1 MTEALDAKELS
12 EARHVAH
19 WVSGAWM
26 PGEGDRFVRR
36 DPASGQLIGVY
47 KAATKQE
54 VDGAVRAAKRAFK
67 RGDWSRASGEARSLV
82 LNKVADG
89 ILRRQEELAALET
102 AESGKPLWQSRIEIA
117 RSAALWQYAASAA
130 RAVTGS
136 SFGALGK
143 GLTAM
148 TLREAVGTVAI
159 ITPWNFPFLI
169 ISQKLP
175 FALAAGCTCVVKPS
189 ELTPATTLLLGEIC
203 KEAGMP
209 DDTVNIIAGL
219 GAGTGEELISH
230 PQIDLIS
237 FTGSTRVGQHAMETG
252 AKRIAKVALELGG
265 KNAHVVFADAD
276 VDAAL
281 DAVLHGAFANAGQS
295 CNCGSRLIIEKS
307 IAANFVERLVAAA
320 RRIPVGHPQRPDTLV
335 GPIISPAQYERINR
349 LIVAGSAEGATLAC
363 GGRSYEEGGGLY
375 IEPTIFTRVKPSMR
389 IAQEEIF
396 GPVLA
401 VLEFETAEEA
411 IELANDSRYGLS
423 AGVWTKDVSV
433 ALRAARE
440 IEAGTVWI
448 NTYLDGAAELPFGG
462 YKESGIGREVGLLGV
477 EDFMEIKT
485 IQIRDS
491 GYTPKWIGS
500 RLDVQS

>member
-1 MTEALDAKELS
+1 MTEALDAKEVN
-12 EARHVAH
+12 EARHFAH
-19 WVSGAWM
+19 WVGGAWKH
-26 PGEGDRFVRR
+26 GEGSQFVRR
-36 DPASGQLIGVY
+36 DPASGELVGVY
-47 KAATKQE
+47 RAATKQE
-54 VDGAVRAAKRAFK
+54 VDGAVRAAKSAFK
-67 RGDWSRASGEARSLV
+67 RGDWSKASGEARSLV
-82 LNKVADG
+82 LNKIADG
-89 ILRRQEELAALET
+89 ILARQEELAVLET

-117 RSAALWQYAASAA
+117 RSAALWQYAAGAA
-130 RAVTGS
+130 RGVTGS
-136 SFGALGK
+136 SFGALSK

-148 TLREAVGTVAI
+148 TIREAVGTVAI

-203 KEAGMP
+203 KDAGMP
-209 DDTVNIIAGL
+209 DDTVNIVAGL
-219 GAGTGEELISH
+219 GASSGEELISH
-230 PQIDLIS
+230 PDIDLIS

-252 AKRIAKVALELGG
+252 AKRVAKVALELGG
-265 KNAHVVFADAD
+265 KNAHIVFADAD
-276 VDAAL
+276 FEAAL

-307 IAANFVERLVAAA
+307 IAPRFIERLVAATK
-320 RRIPVGHPQRPDTLV
+320 RIPIGDPQRPDTLV
-335 GPIISPAQYERINR
+335 GPIISRAQYDRINN
-349 LIVAGSAEGATLAC
+349 LIASGGAEGAELAC
-363 GGRSYEEGGGLY
+363 GGRSYEESGGLY
-375 IEPTIFTRVKPSMR
+375 IEPTIFTAVKPSMR
-389 IAQEEIF
+389 IAYEEIF

-401 VLEFETAEEA
+401 VLEFQTVEEA

-433 ALRAARE
+433 AMKASRE

-462 YKESGIGREVGLLGV
+462 YKESGIGREVGLMGV
-477 EDFMEIKT
+477 EDFMEVKT

-491 GYTPKWIGS
+491 GYTPKWIGPK
-500 RLDVQS
+500 LEI